1 MAANGINRLLRHRW
15 PYHVVFWAVLIVP
28 FSIALGGK
36 PGFSYWQS
44 LLNVSLEALVYALIV
59 YVNILVLIPNYL
71 QKRKYG
77 EYFLILSLCI
87 LLTVPLHSLVDYLGF
102 YREQGF
108 DESINYWR
116 LLLLSFINITVM
128 LALTTALK
136 FGKAWFRHQQEK
148 QQLEKEKLQA
158 ELQFLKSQINP
169 HFLFNTL
176 NNLYSL
182 TLKKS
187 DSAPELVLKLSEMMR
202 YMLYNSNDKMVP
214 LEMEIN
220 YLKNYIDLE
229 RIRQVEKTRI
239 NVELDGHING
249 QQIAPLLFIPFLENS
264 FKHGVNNN
272 IDAGWVEVNL
282 TVNKDDLVFTVA
294 NNKPKKPRPIEGGH
308 GIGLKN
314 VQRRLQLLYPD
325 KHSLVIEDTPEIYRT
340 HLKLLLK

>member
-1 MAANGINRLLRHRW
+1 
-15 PYHVVFWAVLIVP
+15 
-28 FSIALGGK
+28 
-36 PGFSYWQS
+36 
-44 LLNVSLEALVYALIV
+44 
-59 YVNILVLIPNYL
+59 
-71 QKRKYG
+71 
-77 EYFLILSLCI
+77 
-87 LLTVPLHSLVDYLGF
+87 
-102 YREQGF
+102 
-108 DESINYWR
+108 
-116 LLLLSFINITVM
+116 
-128 LALTTALK
+128 
-136 FGKAWFRHQQEK
+136 
-148 QQLEKEKLQA
+148 
-158 ELQFLKSQINP
+158 
-169 HFLFNTL
+169 LFNTL

-282 TVNKDDLVFTVA
+282 MVNPNDLVFTVA
-294 NNKPKKPRPIEGGH
+294 NNKPKKAKPINGGH

-325 KHSLVIEDTPEIYRT
+325 KHELVIEDTPEYYRT
-340 HLKLLLK
+340 QLKLLLK